1 MYAAGI
7 AHCNQ
12 KVTNPFEFHLPVD
25 DFRNLPVPFYGLEDG
40 HQPKLATCFV
50 RASELPDNLREWM
63 SVNPRTPQFS
73 KKQELTGR
81 VARAI
86 VTTLMEDPE
95 KFVIKNQGIYLLAEK
110 ADFAKG
116 TGGLGRL
123 TIRFND
129 ADSHGLVN
137 GGHTFLAI
145 RQVAEDPER
154 PENWEPYVRLH
165 IFQMGSADSSVIT
178 EMAEGLNRSLQV
190 DDPSIE
196 NLKGTFNEIRKSLE
210 GKQGYEQI
218 AYRQGDSGDIDI
230 QQVLMYMSLLNIK
243 KFPDRKTHPHVIF
256 SQPKVVLN
264 NFVAD
269 VNLEKDKNYD
279 DSKDSNDSAFK
290 RMIPRLHEILVLTD
304 VIQRLAVQQP
314 SLKRLKI
321 TKAKRQNRVS
331 SVKNKDRPAHFAG
344 GVIGGRLPAGLL
356 YPMLAAFRANISA
369 QAWSEGRFEWL
380 VEPEDLLKSTIEEMV
395 QIVRQEYDDNKS
407 KPAEVGRKEAAY
419 RGCYGVLFVELARR
433 GVLIN

>member
-1 MYAAGI
+1 MR
-7 AHCNQ
+7 N
-12 KVTNPFEFHLPVD
+12 TFEFHLPVD
-25 DFRNLPVPFYGLEDG
+25 EYRNLPVPFYGLEDG
-40 HQPKLATCFV
+40 HTPKHGTCFV
-50 RASELPDNLREWM
+50 RASELPDQLKEWM

-95 KFVIKNQGIYLLAEK
+95 KFVIKNQGIYLLAEN
-110 ADFAKG
+110 ADFVKE
-116 TGGLGRL
+116 TGGLGKL
-123 TIRFND
+123 TIRFSNP
-129 ADSHGLVN
+129 DSHGLVN

-154 PENWEPYVRLH
+154 PEKWEPYVRLH

-210 GKQGYEQI
+210 GKQGCEQI
-218 AYRQGDSGDIDI
+218 AYRQGDSGDVDI

-243 KFPDRKTHPHVIF
+243 KFPDRKTHPNIIF
-256 SQPKVVLN
+256 SQPTAVLN
-264 NFVAD
+264 NFVED
-269 VNLEKDKNYD
+269 VNSKSQNNS
-279 DSKDSNDSAFK
+279 DSSKEPDYSAFK
-290 RMIPRLHEILVLTD
+290 RMIPHVHEILVLTD
-304 VIQRLAVQQP
+304 WIQQLAVEQDT
-314 SLKRLKI
+314 LKRLKVI
-321 TKAKRQNRVS
+321 KPKKASRAS
-331 SVKNKDRPAHFAG
+331 SVKKKDRPAHFAG

-356 YPMLAAFRANISA
+356 YPMLAAFRANISPK
-369 QAWSEGRFEWL
+369 AWSEGRFEWL
-380 VEPEDLLKSTIEEMV
+380 VEPEDLLKSTIEEMA
-395 QIVRQEYDDNKS
+395 QIVRQDYEEKKS

-419 RGCYGVLFVELARR
+419 RICYSVLLLELAQR
-433 GVLIN
+433 GVPIN